1 MAEQTLTNLDKLIKP
16 LIIFTGISSIVTQL
30 LTIRECYAQ
39 FHGNVYVIAMILF
52 VWLIAGAVGTLLAE
66 ICSNKVLTNK
76 VLGFLCIALAILPG
90 MQILTIRVLKHFVFI
105 PGAEIGFYN
114 TFVFV
119 TCTFFLYALLIGF
132 ALPFMYYVFSRSC
145 QGFEAEK
152 VYIYDSA
159 GDALGGLIFSFF
171 LVQTCTPIIVALIIN
186 IPLLI
191 ASFFL
196 ISQRF
201 YLSYIHLLFILLCTA
216 FFISPLFF
224 EHASLNMMHNNMVH
238 YEESCYGRIQVFKN
252 KNSFIMLTDGIPQSN
267 ERDIPFDES
276 MVHFGLS
283 HVQKIHRVLT
293 ISANKGIL
301 LEIQKYNPAFIEN
314 VEIDPVKGKV
324 ESRFDFLPDLENLQL
339 IYTDGRKYIQETT
352 NTYDAVIMNLPEPDT
367 FQVNRFYTQTF
378 FQILHSKISS
388 DGVVI
393 FSIEGFDSYL
403 SDIRQK
409 QISSLYQTALS
420 VFPYVMMYPAE
431 RIYVVCGKRPLQ
443 TDIPELLSK
452 KNIQTQYIHYYYYG
466 DISQSRIQYLHNQLN
481 QSVAI
486 NQDNLPVLV
495 RMTVEN
501 WLSAFHT
508 DLNLFIGSILI
519 LFCLCA
525 FMTKSTE
532 FVLFSSGMTLMGFEV
547 LLIFLFQMRMGNVY
561 YQVCWIVTC
570 FLIGLFPGACVSSYW
585 IRKRKISTTLLLKW
599 DLGIIAMILVGLLL
613 LPCNVSLLHFLS
625 FGLFL
630 SMICG
635 FQFPLV
641 LQTQESQSKGITRI
655 FAADILG
662 AAFGIVLV
670 SVIGIPYFG
679 LTWTALGLGT
689 VKLVSCMRL
698 IGPLLF
704 RKLR

>member
-1 MAEQTLTNLDKLIKP
+1 MAERTLTNHEKLIKP

-52 VWLIAGAVGTLLAE
+52 VWLIAGAVGTLLAD
-66 ICSNKVLTNK
+66 ICSEKFLTNK
-76 VLGFLCIALAILPG
+76 MLGFLCIALAVLPG
-90 MQILTIRVLKHFVFI
+90 TQILTIRFLKHFVFI

-119 TCTFFLYALLIGF
+119 ACTFWLYALLIGF
-132 ALPFMYYVFSRSC
+132 ALPFMYYVFRRLC
-145 QGFEAEK
+145 IGIDAEK
-152 VYIYDSA
+152 LYIYDST

-171 LVQTCTPIIVALIIN
+171 LVQTCTPILVALIIN
-186 IPLLI
+186 LFLLI
-191 ASFFL
+191 AAFFL
-196 ISQRF
+196 IKQSF
-201 YLSYIHLLFILLCTA
+201 NSKNIYLLVILISIAL
-216 FFISPLFF
+216 FISPLFF
-224 EHASLNMMHNNMVH
+224 EHASLSMMHKQMVH
-238 YEESCYGRIQVFKN
+238 YEESYYGRIQVFKN
-252 KNSFIMLTDGIPQSN
+252 KNRCIMLTDGIPQSN
-267 ERDIPFDES
+267 ERDVTFEES

-283 HVQKIHRVLT
+283 QVQNIHRVLT

-314 VEIDPVKGKV
+314 VEIDSVKGKL
-324 ESRFDFLPDLENLQL
+324 ESLYDFLPELENLQL

-352 NTYDAVIMNLPEPDT
+352 NIYDAVIMNLPEPDT

-378 FQILHSKISS
+378 FQIVHSKISS

-403 SDIRQK
+403 SDIRKK

-420 VFPYVMMYPAE
+420 VFPYVMMYPGE
-431 RIYVVCGKRPLQ
+431 RIYVVCGKMPLH
-443 TDIPELLSK
+443 TDIPDLLSK
-452 KNIQTQYIHYYYYG
+452 KNIQTQYIHYYFYG
-466 DISQSRIQYLHNQLN
+466 DISQHRIQYLQNQLN
-481 QSVAI
+481 PSVAI
-486 NQDNLPVLV
+486 NHDNLPVLV

-508 DLNLFIGSILI
+508 DLNIFILSILS

-570 FLIGLFPGACVSSYW
+570 FLIGLVPGAYMSSYW
-585 IRKRKISTTLLLKW
+585 IRKRTISTRLLLKL
-599 DLGIIAMILVGLLL
+599 DLGIIAMIIIFLVGILVNL
-613 LPCNVSLLHFLS
+613 SLIHFLS

-630 SMICG
+630 SIICG
-635 FQFPLV
+635 LQFPLV
-641 LQTQESQSKGITRI
+641 LQTQDRSSKGITRI

-670 SVIGIPYFG
+670 SIIGIPYYG
-679 LTWTALGLGT
+679 LKWTALGLGI
-689 VKLVSCMRL
+689 VKLVSCIRM
-698 IGPLLF
+698 IGQ
-704 RKLR
+704 